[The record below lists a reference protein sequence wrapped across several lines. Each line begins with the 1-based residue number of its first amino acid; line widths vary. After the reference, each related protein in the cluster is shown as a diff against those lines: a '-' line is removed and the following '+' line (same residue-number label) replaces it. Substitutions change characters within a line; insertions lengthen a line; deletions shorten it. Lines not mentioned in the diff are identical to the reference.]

1 MFLLVKIMTQMNT
14 FTLVFYR
21 SIVQICISLVDLYK
35 KRVNPLG
42 PNDIKIRFYLV
53 VRGVLGAAAVMAWFF
68 GIQILPLPTAVTLQF
83 TTPVFAAIFAVCLVG
98 EKWKR
103 MDIIGSV
110 VCVTGISL
118 IANASSGSEEEVVV
132 DDTST
137 LLKALAVIITTLG
150 SVCAGVAYVSVRLI
164 GDEVDA
170 VVMVFYYGTLSLP
183 MCAIGSKIYLGDW
196 NILGNFETFS
206 IRDYILLLLVGFG
219 GYGGQ
224 WFTNMGL
231 QIETAATATLAMST
245 QIVWS
250 FIFEFLFLH
259 ESINMWSLS
268 GTVLILGYMIII
280 GIVKVIES
288 DSGYRTKQIDVEE
301 GIDDEGVLLEPKPID
316 YGSTSQTA
324 AAQ

>member
-1 MFLLVKIMTQMNT
+1 MFFLVKIMTEMNT

-35 KRVNPLG
+35 KKVHPLG
-42 PNDIKIRFYLV
+42 PNDIKIRFYLI

-103 MDIIGSV
+103 IDIIGSV
-110 VCVTGISL
+110 VCLTGVSL
-118 IANASSGSEEEVVV
+118 IANASSGSEEEEVV
-132 DDTST
+132 DGT

-170 VVMVFYYGTLSLP
+170 VVMVFYYGALSLP
-183 MCAIGSKIYLGDW
+183 MCAIGSKIYLDDW
-196 NILGNFETFS
+196 NVLGNFEKFS

-224 WFTNMGL
+224 WFTNLGL
-231 QIETAATATLAMST
+231 QVETAATATVVRLGGSSLPVLG
-245 QIVWS
+245 VWNG
-250 FIFEFLFLH
+250 L
-259 ESINMWSLS
+259 SICGKWME
-268 GTVLILGYMIII
+268 VAYM
-280 GIVKVIES
+280 KVIN
-288 DSGYRTKQIDVEE
+288 R
-301 GIDDEGVLLEPKPID
+301 
-316 YGSTSQTA
+316 
-324 AAQ
+324 

>member
-1 MFLLVKIMTQMNT
+1 
-14 FTLVFYR
+14 
-21 SIVQICISLVDLYK
+21 
-35 KRVNPLG
+35 
-42 PNDIKIRFYLV
+42 
-53 VRGVLGAAAVMAWFF
+53 
-68 GIQILPLPTAVTLQF
+68 
-83 TTPVFAAIFAVCLVG
+83 
-98 EKWKR
+98 
-103 MDIIGSV
+103 
-110 VCVTGISL
+110 
-118 IANASSGSEEEVVV
+118 
-132 DDTST
+132 
-137 LLKALAVIITTLG
+137 LKAVAVIITTLG

-170 VVMVFYYGTLSLP
+170 VVMVFYYGALSLP

-196 NILGNFETFS
+196 NVLGNVETFS
-206 IRDYILLLLVGFG
+206 IKDYILLLLVGFG

-224 WFTNMGL
+224 WFTNLGL

-268 GTVLILGYMIII
+268 GTVLILGYMITI
-280 GIVKVIES
+280 GILKLVES
-288 DSGYRTKQIDVEE
+288 DSGYRDKQIDVEE